1 MAQPTSLA
9 DGDSGLI
16 NWLRSRL
23 PQMRPTAERPQNANI
38 MQEIQRANPNMP
50 PMEMAPN
57 PQPAMRQPLPPSNPY
72 SVEYM
77 IREAQNNAPKYDRL
91 GNRIR

>member
-1 MAQPTSLA
+1 
-9 DGDSGLI
+9 
-16 NWLRSRL
+16 
-23 PQMRPTAERPQNANI
+23 

-57 PQPAMRQPLPPSNPY
+57 PQPPMPAPLPPSNPY
-72 SVEYM
+72 SVEFM
-77 IREAQNNAPKYDRL
+77 IREARNNAPKYDSL